1 MLRISCTILN
11 SITKR
16 FLVSTHSILLFFFQT
31 NFTNANLLGSD
42 LASSKGNIIPFND
55 NDLIDGSATGVRFGQ
70 HFWVIG
76 GSLGHGYHMINSYIW
91 NIHKK
96 KWTMGPNY
104 NRETKYD
111 FSYTCGIALNSS
123 AVLFVGVRKTVP
135 SLPNNCIA
143 DAIDIHCRTVPKF
156 SVMYDLERY
165 AWIEQDSLAFPPDE
179 NEVYGYDYGD
189 NTACTIDQMKNQSR
203 LLDIIQPIV
212 LSYELAIIIS
222 F

>member
-16 FLVSTHSILLFFFQT
+16 FLVSTHSILFFFFQT

-104 NRETKYD
+104 NQDTDYD

-123 AVLFVGVRKTVP
+123 AVLFVGVKKTANSNDDCFRDDV
-135 SLPNNCIA
+135 
-143 DAIDIHCRTVPKF
+143 DIQCRPIPKLT
-156 SVMYDLERY
+156 VMYDFEKY
-165 AWIEQDSLAFPPDE
+165 AWIEQDSLGFPQLE
-179 NEVYGYDYGD
+179 NDFYSYGD
-189 NTACTIDQMKNQSR
+189 NRACTIEHRKNQSR
-203 LLDIIQPIV
+203 FLDFSS
-212 LSYELAIIIS
+212 LIS
-222 F
+222 VMN

>member
-1 MLRISCTILN
+1 M
-11 SITKR
+11 
-16 FLVSTHSILLFFFQT
+16 
-31 NFTNANLLGSD
+31 
-42 LASSKGNIIPFND
+42 ASRKGDKTPFND
-55 NDLIDGSATGVRFGQ
+55 QPYVYTDWIDHSTTGIRFGQ
-70 HFWVIG
+70 YFWVMG
-76 GSLGHGYHMINSYIW
+76 GTLGYQMKNSYIW

-156 SVMYDLERY
+156 SVMYDFERY